1 MKISEIFDDTGGSFA
16 LFQIAKI
23 ISLIVGIVLLGVY
36 IGTIFFG
43 TNSLEV
49 QLNLSDYK
57 EDLQIRIEEL
67 KKDNA
72 RLQKEYF
79 ELKQLEP
86 QE

>member
-1 MKISEIFDDTGGSFA
+1 MKISDIFDDSKSSWTLLQA
-16 LFQIAKI
+16 IKI
-23 ISLIVGIVLLGVY
+23 ISLVFGIILLGIY
-36 IGTIFFG
+36 IGNIFFG

-49 QLNLSDYK
+49 QLNLIDYK
-57 EDLQIRIEEL
+57 NDLETRIEEL

>member
-1 MKISEIFDDTGGSFA
+1 MKINDIFDEFGGSDA
-16 LFQIAKI
+16 LIT
-23 ISLIVGIVLLGVY
+23 IVKYLSIGIFVILLAIY
-36 IGTIFFG
+36 IGNIFFG

-49 QLNLSDYK
+49 QLNLSEYK
-57 EDLQIRIEEL
+57 SELEARIDELQ
-67 KKDNA
+67 KDNA